1 MNITKLTSNEL
12 TSNELQAELNLNA
25 FHQMEAYMKSDVHE
39 VARLQVIANQ
49 LRDAI
54 EGMVAA

>member
-12 TSNELQAELNLNA
+12 QAEINLNA
-25 FHQMEAYMKSDVHE
+25 
-39 VARLQVIANQ
+39 LQT
-49 LRDAI
+49 AI

>member
-1 MNITKLTSNEL
+1 MNITKM

-25 FHQMEAYMKSDVHE
+25 LHQMEAYMKSDVHE
-39 VARLQVIANQ
+39 VARLQAIASQ
-49 LRDAI
+49 LRAAI